1 MGQEAFKSVV
11 KTHYRGVAAVIF
23 FYSIEKQESFAKLGV
38 WVREVKDNVHE
49 ETMFF
54 MVGTKLD
61 LEDVRKVSKEEGEQY
76 AKEVKTVFW
85 QEISSKTG

>member
-1 MGQEAFKSVV
+1 M
-11 KTHYRGVAAVIF
+11 
-23 FYSIEKQESFAKLGV
+23 GV

-76 AKEVKTVFW
+76 AKEVKAVFW